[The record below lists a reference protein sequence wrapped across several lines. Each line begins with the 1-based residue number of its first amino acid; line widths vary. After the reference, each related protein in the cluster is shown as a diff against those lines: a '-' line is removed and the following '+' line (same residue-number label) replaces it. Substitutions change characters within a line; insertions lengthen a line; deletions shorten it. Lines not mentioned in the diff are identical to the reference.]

1 MNEDRA
7 IVDAVLAREAGAF
20 EALVQANERLVWH
33 LLLRMVARRE
43 EAEELCQEVFLKV
56 FQQLHGFRFGSALST
71 WIGRIAF
78 SVGSRHLR
86 RRQLPLAEPT
96 AVAGEGER
104 DPLAEVADG
113 LDLQQAVESADE
125 VARLNAALD
134 TLPALQRTVVS
145 LYHLDELPIQQIA
158 EITGLPEGT
167 IKSHLFRARRVLR
180 ERLQ

>member
-1 MNEDRA
+1 MNEDHA
-7 IVDAVLAREAGAF
+7 IVDAVLARRPGAF

-33 LLLRMVARRE
+33 VLLRLVARRE
-43 EAEELCQEVFLKV
+43 EAEELCQDVFLKV
-56 FQQLHGFRFGSALST
+56 FRQLHGFRFESALST

-86 RRQLPLAEPT
+86 RKQLPLAEP
-96 AVAGEGER
+96 AASEDG
-104 DPLAEVADG
+104 DALDQLPDG
-113 LDLQQAVESADE
+113 LDLQQAVETADE
-125 VARLNAALD
+125 VARLNIALAQ
-134 TLPALQRTVVS
+134 LPALQRTVVS

-158 EITGLPEGT
+158 EITELPEGT